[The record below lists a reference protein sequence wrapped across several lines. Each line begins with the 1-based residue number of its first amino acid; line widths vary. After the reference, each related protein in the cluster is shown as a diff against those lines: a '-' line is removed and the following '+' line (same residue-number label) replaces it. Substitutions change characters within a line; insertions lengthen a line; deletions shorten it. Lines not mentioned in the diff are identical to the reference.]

1 MDALERILE
10 LTRRVEEH
18 VDRGA
23 WLEAGAIDAERR
35 ELLNAVLSAND
46 IRQLDAAARQTL
58 REVLARNQQTVE
70 KVQAQQTEL
79 GRASARLN
87 QVPGA
92 MRAYRANASPCGT
105 AWAPPDTD
113 KA

>member
-1 MDALERILE
+1 MDALDRILE
-10 LTRRVEEH
+10 LTKRVEEH
-18 VDRGA
+18 VDRGE
-23 WLEAGAIDAERR
+23 WLEAGSIDAERR
-35 ELLNAVLSAND
+35 ELLNAVLSANN
-46 IRQLDAAARQTL
+46 IRQLNPAARQTL
-58 REVLARNQQTVE
+58 RDVLARNQQTVE

-87 QVPGA
+87 QAPGA
-92 MRAYRANASPCGT
+92 MRAYRANASPRGS